1 MTIFSFQYPKSARQF
16 VVLSLS
22 DLLPQ
27 NIDHVIQKWLEWLLF
42 GQQGQTFFF
51 DPQVPLAQLKG
62 QVLLVQLRLFQ
73 VELLFLVLLLLQ
85 VVRQNLL
92 EPLRW
97 EKSYQ

>member
-27 NIDHVIQKWLEWLLF
+27 NIDRVIQKWLEWLLF

-62 QVLLVQLRLFQ
+62 QRVQGQ
-73 VELLFLVLLLLQ
+73 QE
-85 VVRQNLL
+85 RQP
-92 EPLRW
+92 EGQAQQRPASAASGW
-97 EKSYQ
+97 QCSPAAAHA